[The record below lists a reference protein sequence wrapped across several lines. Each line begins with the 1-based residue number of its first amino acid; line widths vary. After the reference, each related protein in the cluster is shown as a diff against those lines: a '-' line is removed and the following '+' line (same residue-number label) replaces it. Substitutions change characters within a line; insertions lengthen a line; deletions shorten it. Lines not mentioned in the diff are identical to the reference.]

1 MAKYDSIHGT
11 IVRSYATDPDTLIT
25 GHVWYDK
32 TAKTLQYQAAS
43 PAGAW
48 SSGNNMNTGRA
59 SAGGAGTQTAGL
71 GFGGVTPPQTDKT
84 ESYNGS
90 SWTEVA
96 DLQQTGTKLEGF
108 GTSTAAI
115 ACGGDISS
123 SYSDR
128 SETWNGSAWSEGNNL
143 NQARN
148 QMASISGIT
157 TAGLVF
163 GGQGPPPGMQDVTES
178 YNGTSWTEVSDL
190 NLARYG
196 LSGAGTATAGL
207 AFGGSVDPGDKG
219 ETESWNGSSWTEVN
233 DLNTGDAF
241 GAGFGTAT
249 AALFIKPSTTEQF
262 NGTSWTEVADTATP
276 RGGLAPAQSGTTTAG
291 LVFGGDSASAVTE
304 EWNAPTLA
312 TKTVDTD

>member
-71 GFGGVTPPQTDKT
+71 GFGGVTPPETDKT

-90 SWTEVA
+90 TWTEVA
-96 DLQQTGTKLEGF
+96 DLQQTGTKLDGF

-115 ACGGDISS
+115 ACGGDISN

-148 QMASISGIT
+148 QVGEVSGTT
-157 TAGLVF
+157 TAGLIF

-196 LSGAGTATAGL
+196 LSGAGTTTAGL

-241 GAGFGTAT
+241 GHGFGTAT

-276 RGGLAPAQSGTTTAG
+276 RGGLASAKSGTTTAG